1 MHPRTSSSLLSGII
15 AALTAFTPCHPVRS
29 VDFQG
34 ASHPIEYEREPILY
48 SSTLPTDP
56 VTELQIKIN
65 EGKVK
70 LTWDERRGYL
80 PSILEALG
88 VSPASQMLVASKSSL
103 QRNLITPDNPRSLFF
118 NDDVYIGYIPGAPLL
133 EISAVDPDL
142 GAIFFSLAQS
152 KTDTPEFQREG
163 ECLRCHASSRS
174 MGVPGHVV
182 RSLAIDATGEMLTGT
197 DTPDVD
203 HTTPL
208 EDRWGGWYVT
218 GLKPGTAHRG
228 NRIEGSKPPEPGGEL
243 KAIRK
248 IERYLRPQSGALA
261 LAVHDHQTHM
271 HNYIARV
278 AMEARIMLH
287 MYGHLRYMKT
297 QVESLVRYLVFAEEA
312 PLNAAI
318 LPDPDFI
325 SAFTKNAI
333 RDSKGRSLKDF
344 DLEKRLFK
352 YPCSFLIYS
361 DAFERMPEE
370 MRQLILK
377 RLLDVLTSEN
387 PGKDYESLS
396 KEAKRNAFE
405 ILLETKIG
413 LPPEWKLPSPTPEK
427 LPD

>member
-1 MHPRTSSSLLSGII
+1 MDPRPSLPLLNTFTAAFVAVLSYLTSQPAG
-15 AALTAFTPCHPVRS
+15 C

-34 ASHPIEYEREPILY
+34 SSHPIEYEREPILY

-56 VTELQIKIN
+56 VTDLQIKIN

-70 LTWDERRGYL
+70 LRWDERRGYL
-80 PSILEALG
+80 PSVLEALG

-118 NDDVYIGYIPGAPLL
+118 NDDVYIGYIPGAPVL
-133 EISAVDPDL
+133 EISAVDPEL
-142 GAIFFSLAQS
+142 GAIFFSLSQS
-152 KTDTPEFQREG
+152 RTDTPEFQREG

-174 MGVPGHVV
+174 MGVPGHIV
-182 RSLAIDATGEMLTGT
+182 RSLAMDATGEMITGT

-218 GLKPGTAHRG
+218 GTKPGTAHRG
-228 NRIEGSKPPEPGGEL
+228 NRIEGSKPPEPGAEL
-243 KAIRK
+243 KPVRK
-248 IERYLRPQSGALA
+248 IERYLRPQSSALA

-318 LPDPDFI
+318 LPDPEFTE
-325 SAFTKNAI
+325 AFSKNALK
-333 RDSKGRSLKDF
+333 DSKGRSLRDF

-361 DAFERMPEE
+361 EAFERMPEE

-377 RLLDVLTSEN
+377 RLLEVLTTEN
-387 PGKDYESLS
+387 PGKDYETLS
-396 KEAKRNAFE
+396 SKDKRDTLE

-413 LPPEWKLPSPTPEK
+413 LPPDWKLPAKE
-427 LPD
+427 

>member
-1 MHPRTSSSLLSGII
+1 MHPRTTCSFILGVVS
-15 AALTAFTPCHPVRS
+15 ALTSFISFTPGRS

-34 ASHPIEYEREPILY
+34 ASHAIEYEREPILY

-56 VTELQIKIN
+56 VTDLQIKIN

-70 LTWDERRGYL
+70 LRWDERRGYL
-80 PSILEALG
+80 PAILEALG

-103 QRNLITPDNPRSLFF
+103 QRNLITPENPRSLFF

-133 EISAVDPDL
+133 EISAVDPEL
-142 GAIFFSLAQS
+142 GAIFFSLIQS

-174 MGVPGHVV
+174 MGVPGHVI

-218 GLKPGTAHRG
+218 GLKPGTPHRG
-228 NRIEGSKPPEPGGEL
+228 NRVEGSVPPEVGSEL

-248 IERYLRPQSGALA
+248 LERYLRPQSSALA

-278 AMEARIMLH
+278 SMEARMMLH

-297 QVESLVRYLVFAEEA
+297 QVESMVRYLVFAEEA
-312 PLNAAI
+312 PLNAAV
-318 LPDPDFI
+318 LPDSEFTE
-325 SAFTKNAI
+325 AFTKNAL

-361 DAFERMPEE
+361 EAFERMPEE

-377 RLLDVLTSEN
+377 RLYEVLTSDN
-387 PGKDYESLS
+387 PGKDYETLS
-396 KEAKRNAFE
+396 KAEKRNTLE

-413 LPPEWKLPSPTPEK
+413 LPPDWKLPQTDSGQ
-427 LPD
+427 

>member
-1 MHPRTSSSLLSGII
+1 MHPRTSLPFLPLII
-15 AALTAFTPCHPVRS
+15 AAVAGFYALNTAQS

-56 VTELQIKIN
+56 VTDLQIKIN
-65 EGKVK
+65 EGKVT
-70 LTWDERRGYL
+70 LRWDERRGYL

-118 NDDVYIGYIPGAPLL
+118 NDDVYIGYVPGAPLL
-133 EISAVDPDL
+133 EISAVDPEL

-152 KTDTPEFQREG
+152 KTDTPEFRREG

-174 MGVPGHVV
+174 MGVPGHIV
-182 RSLAIDATGEMLTGT
+182 RSLAMDATGEMLTGT

-218 GLKPGTAHRG
+218 GLKLGTRHRG
-228 NRIEGSKPPEPGGEL
+228 NRIEGMPAPEPGNEL
-243 KAIRK
+243 KSIRR
-248 IERYLRPQSGALA
+248 IERYLRPQSSALA

-278 AMEARIMLH
+278 SMEARIMLH

-297 QVESLVRYLVFAEEA
+297 QVESMVRYLVFAEEP

-318 LPDPDFI
+318 LSDPEFTE
-325 SAFTKNAI
+325 AFKKNAI

-361 DAFERMPEE
+361 EAFERMPEE

-377 RLLDVLTSEN
+377 RLFEVLTSDS
-387 PGKDYESLS
+387 PGKDYEPLS
-396 KEAKRNAFE
+396 KQDRRNALE

-413 LPPEWKLPSPTPEK
+413 LPAEWTLPSGTN
-427 LPD
+427 